1 MQTAK
6 ATLHA
11 VVCRRGRATS
21 LAPMPNAQAKAIM
34 TDKAKILRQCK
45 ACFSHALVIAR
56 FNTVAWRSHCQRAA
70 SGLLE
75 VQRACRSVC
84 RVPGVLCTAKATE
97 GSQHLRLSCTDTWP
111 SSENEKRASDC
122 PRPGVRRS
130 SPGRT
135 CLLKPRPVLQPR
147 GMCLHLHSHRPP
159 VQIQEGR
166 RRDSAM
172 VCCNEASLPLTIL
185 GFNIKYVT
193 SSFENQHQMIGH

>member
-111 SSENEKRASDC
+111 SSENDPTGAATERDVPPPTQPPTARAGTRGAPKGLC
-122 PRPGVRRS
+122 YA
-130 SPGRT
+130 
-135 CLLKPRPVLQPR
+135 LLQR
-147 GMCLHLHSHRPP
+147 G
-159 VQIQEGR
+159 IF
-166 RRDSAM
+166 
-172 VCCNEASLPLTIL
+172 ASYY
-185 GFNIKYVT
+185 FR
-193 SSFENQHQMIGH
+193 F